1 VIDLTTYWAPLLHIY
16 QPPTQDLNILKKID
30 KECYKPLFSLL
41 EDYETIKICL
51 NINGVLI
58 ELLYEYDLSDTID
71 QLKNLVS
78 ESKIEIVGTAKYH
91 PILPL
96 IPKKE
101 ARHQIQLNEDL
112 NRREFGRWKRIGFF
126 PPELAISEAV
136 AKYIRQLGYK
146 WVLMSGIACPV
157 DWPYDQIYCSPNGLQ
172 LFFRDDIL
180 SNKISFKDV
189 SAKEFVKAIK
199 EIFQPKDKLKAKLT
213 KEIDRY
219 IVTAMDGE
227 TFGHHIKNYEK
238 TFLKKVLDLIYNEE
252 TIKIISI
259 SELDQHFPISNK
271 KIIPRESSWSTTY
284 EDIQAGIP
292 YPLWKHP
299 NNNIH
304 RYYWKLMNSLNN
316 LINLA
321 DNLDLTTDWE
331 IENYYNTAR
340 YFYDRGIY
348 SCPVWW
354 SNPQNGMWSPNLIY
368 KGIELLMRAALNAQ
382 MALVHAGKSD
392 LGEAYFDSI
401 SYYQGLLLMELSTI
415 TKRNLKKLEKNEN
428 S

>member
-1 VIDLTTYWAPLLHIY
+1 LTTYWAPLLHIY
-16 QPPTQDLNILKKID
+16 QPPTQDLNILKNID

-41 EDYETIKICL
+41 EDYENVKFCL
-51 NINGVLI
+51 NISGVLI
-58 ELLYEYDLSDTID
+58 ELLYEYDLSDTMD

-78 ESKIEIVGTAKYH
+78 ENKIEIVGTAKYH

-101 ARHQIQLNEDL
+101 VRHQIQLNEEL

-126 PPELAISEAV
+126 PPEMAISEAV

-146 WVLMSGIACPV
+146 WVIMSGIACPV
-157 DWPYDQIYCSPNGLQ
+157 DWPYDKIFCSPNGLQ

-199 EIFQPKDKLKAKLT
+199 EIFQPKDRLKTKST

-238 TFLKKVLDLIYNEE
+238 TFLKKVLDLICNEE

-284 EDIQAGIP
+284 EDIQNGIP

-316 LINLA
+316 LMNLA

-354 SNPQNGMWSPNLIY
+354 SNPKNGMWSPNLIY

-382 MALVHAGKSD
+382 MALVHASKSD
-392 LGEAYFDSI
+392 LGEGYFDSI
-401 SYYQGLLLMELSTI
+401 SYYHGLVLMELSTI
-415 TKRNLKKLEKNEN
+415 TKKNLKKRTENREK
-428 S
+428 